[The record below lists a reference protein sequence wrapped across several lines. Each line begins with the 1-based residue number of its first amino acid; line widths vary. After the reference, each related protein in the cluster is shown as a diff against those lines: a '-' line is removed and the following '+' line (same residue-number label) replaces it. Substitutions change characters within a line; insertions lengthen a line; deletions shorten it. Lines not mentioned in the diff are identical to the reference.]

1 MTDASASQAQDPK
14 DLDPDYEHH
23 GGFPEYGPAT
33 PGPGFGRFVSAM
45 RRLQDLAV
53 SADPDGDVWDAPG
66 DDAGR
71 AAARGG
77 AGVWD
82 DAAERAA
89 ALADLLAPFQADEG
103 KAPAG
108 RTPDLP
114 GMGSLL
120 LPPWTLTRY
129 APDGVE
135 MTGYFTRFHVG
146 GNHAVHGGVL
156 PLLFDHMFGMISHA
170 AGRPISRTAF
180 LHVDYRKITPIDMP
194 LLVRGRVTS
203 TEGRKAFVSAELV
216 DSDETVLAE
225 GNGLMVR
232 LLPGQP

>member
-1 MTDASASQAQDPK
+1 VTDATRDPEE
-14 DLDPDYEHH
+14 LDPEYHHH

-33 PGPGFGRFVSAM
+33 PGPGFGRFVAAM
-45 RRLQDLAV
+45 RQLQDLAV
-53 SADPDGDVWDAPG
+53 SADPDDA
-66 DDAGR
+66 
-71 AAARGG
+71 
-77 AGVWD
+77 VWD
-82 DAAERAA
+82 DAADRAE
-89 ALADLLAPFQADEG
+89 ALVELMAPFQADEG

-108 RTPDLP
+108 RAPGLP

-129 APDGVE
+129 DPDGVE
-135 MTGYFTRFHVG
+135 MTGYFSRFHVG
-146 GNHAVHGGVL
+146 GNMAVHGGVL

-180 LHVDYRKITPIDMP
+180 LHVDYRKITPIDTK
-194 LLVRGRVTS
+194 LLVRGRVTG

-216 DSDETVLAE
+216 DTRGFSETVLAE

>member
-1 MTDASASQAQDPK
+1 VTRESEQAEANPI
-14 DLDPDYEHH
+14 DLDPEYEHH
-23 GGFPEYGPAT
+23 GGFPEYGPAS
-33 PGPGFGRFVSAM
+33 PGAGFGRFVASM

-53 SADPDGDVWDAPG
+53 SADPS
-66 DDAGR
+66 DD
-71 AAARGG
+71 
-77 AGVWD
+77 VWD
-82 DAAERAA
+82 DAADRVA
-89 ALADLLAPFQADEG
+89 ALAELLGPFQTEVEG
-103 KAPAG
+103 QAPAG

-120 LPPWTLTRY
+120 LPPWVLTRY
-129 APDGVE
+129 GPDGVE
-135 MTGYFTRFHVG
+135 MTGHFSRFHVG

-170 AGRPISRTAF
+170 ADRPISRTAF
-180 LHVDYRKITPIDMP
+180 LHVDYRKVTPIDVP
-194 LLVRGRVTS
+194 LLVRGRVTG

-216 DSDETVLAE
+216 DGDQTVLAE

>member
-1 MTDASASQAQDPK
+1 VTDSEPNPK
-14 DLDPDYEHH
+14 ELDPEYEHH
-23 GGFPEYGPAT
+23 GGFPEYGPAS
-33 PGPGFGRFVSAM
+33 PGPGFGRFVAAM

-53 SADPDGDVWDAPG
+53 SADPDD
-66 DDAGR
+66 
-71 AAARGG
+71 
-77 AGVWD
+77 GVWD
-82 DAAERAA
+82 DAADRAA
-89 ALADLLAPFQADEG
+89 ALVELLGPFEADEG

-180 LHVDYRKITPIDMP
+180 LHVDYRKITPIDTP
-194 LLVRGRVTS
+194 LAVRGRVSS

-216 DSDETVLAE
+216 DGDDTVLAE

>member
-1 MTDASASQAQDPK
+1 VTDASASPGQDPK

-53 SADPDGDVWDAPG
+53 SADPDGD
-66 DDAGR
+66 
-71 AAARGG
+71 

-103 KAPAG
+103 EAPAG

-156 PLLFDHMFGMISHA
+156 PLLFDQMFGMISHA

>member
-1 MTDASASQAQDPK
+1 MTDFDPTQ
-14 DLDPDYEHH
+14 LDPEYERH
-23 GGFPEYGPAT
+23 GGFPEYGPAS
-33 PGPGFGRFVSAM
+33 PGPGFGRFVAAM

-53 SADPDGDVWDAPG
+53 SADPG
-66 DDAGR
+66 DD
-71 AAARGG
+71 
-77 AGVWD
+77 VWD
-82 DAAERAA
+82 DAADRVA
-89 ALADLLAPFQADEG
+89 ALVEVLGPFQADEG

-129 APDGVE
+129 SPDGVE
-135 MTGYFTRFHVG
+135 MTGYFSRFHVG

-180 LHVDYRKITPIDMP
+180 LHVDYRKVTPIDAP
-194 LLVRGRVTS
+194 LLVRGRLTS
-203 TEGRKAFVSAELV
+203 AEGRKAFVSAELV
-216 DSDETVLAE
+216 DGDENVLAE

>member
-1 MTDASASQAQDPK
+1 MTDFDPIQ
-14 DLDPDYEHH
+14 LDPEYEHH
-23 GGFPEYGPAT
+23 GGFPEYGPAS
-33 PGPGFGRFVSAM
+33 PGPGFGRFVAAM

-53 SADPDGDVWDAPG
+53 SADPGDDVWE
-66 DDAGR
+66 
-71 AAARGG
+71 
-77 AGVWD
+77 
-82 DAAERAA
+82 DAADRAT
-89 ALADLLAPFQADEG
+89 ALVEMLGPFQADEG

-135 MTGYFTRFHVG
+135 MTGHFSRFHVG

-180 LHVDYRKITPIDMP
+180 LHVDYRKVTPTDAP

-203 TEGRKAFVSAELV
+203 AEGRKAFVSAELV
-216 DSDETVLAE
+216 ELVDGVDTVLAE

>member
-1 MTDASASQAQDPK
+1 MTNQSKQAEPDPK
-14 DLDPDYEHH
+14 ELDPDYEHH
-23 GGFPEYGPAT
+23 GGFPEYGPAS
-33 PGPGFGRFVSAM
+33 PGPGFGRFVAAM

-53 SADPDGDVWDAPG
+53 SADPG
-66 DDAGR
+66 DD
-71 AAARGG
+71 
-77 AGVWD
+77 VWD
-82 DAAERAA
+82 DAADRVA
-89 ALADLLAPFQADEG
+89 ALVELLGPFEADEG

-135 MTGYFTRFHVG
+135 MTGHFSRFHVG

-170 AGRPISRTAF
+170 AGRPISRTAY
-180 LHVDYRKITPIDMP
+180 LHVDYRSITPIDEP
-194 LLVRGRVTS
+194 LSAHGRITDVD
-203 TEGRKAFVSAELV
+203 GRKVFISATMTAADGALLTEA
-216 DSDETVLAE
+216 D
-225 GNGLMVR
+225 GLMVR
-232 LLPGQP
+232 LLPHQP

>member
-1 MTDASASQAQDPK
+1 MTDDEPNPN
-14 DLDPDYEHH
+14 DLDPEYAHH
-23 GGFPEYGPAT
+23 GGFPEYGPAS
-33 PGPGFGRFVSAM
+33 PGPGFGRFVAAM
-45 RRLQDLAV
+45 RQLQDLAV
-53 SADPDGDVWDAPG
+53 SADPGDEVWEQAADRATDLAKLLTPFR
-66 DDAGR
+66 AG
-71 AAARGG
+71 
-77 AGVWD
+77 
-82 DAAERAA
+82 
-89 ALADLLAPFQADEG
+89 EG
-103 KAPAG
+103 EAPAG

-120 LPPWTLTRY
+120 LPPWILTKY

-135 MTGYFTRFHVG
+135 MTGHFSRFHVG

-180 LHVDYRKITPIDMP
+180 LHVDYRKVTPIDAP
-194 LLVRGRVTS
+194 LVVRGRVTR

-216 DSDETVLAE
+216 DAVGPGEAVLAE
-225 GNGLMVR
+225 GTGLMVR

>member
-1 MTDASASQAQDPK
+1 VTDSEPNPTE
-14 DLDPDYEHH
+14 LDPEYEHH
-23 GGFPEYGPAT
+23 GGFPEYGPAS
-33 PGPGFGRFVSAM
+33 PGPGFGRFVASM

-53 SADPDGDVWDAPG
+53 SADPAD
-66 DDAGR
+66 
-71 AAARGG
+71 
-77 AGVWD
+77 GVWD
-82 DAAERAA
+82 DAADRAA
-89 ALADLLAPFQADEG
+89 ALVELLGPFEADEG

-180 LHVDYRKITPIDMP
+180 LHVDYRKITPIDSP
-194 LLVRGRVTS
+194 LVVRGRVTR

-216 DSDETVLAE
+216 DGDDAVLAE
-225 GNGLMVR
+225 GTGLMLR

>member
-1 MTDASASQAQDPK
+1 MTDSASSPGLGPKGPDPK
-14 DLDPDYEHH
+14 DLDPEYEHH
-23 GGFPEYGPAT
+23 GGFPEYGPAS
-33 PGPGFGRFVSAM
+33 PGPGFGRFVATM

-53 SADPDGDVWDAPG
+53 SADPGDAI
-66 DDAGR
+66 
-71 AAARGG
+71 
-77 AGVWD
+77 WD
-82 DAAERAA
+82 DAADRAA
-89 ALADLLAPFQADEG
+89 ALVDLLAPFQADEEG

-108 RTPDLP
+108 RSPELA

-120 LPPWTLTRY
+120 LPPWILTRY
-129 APDGVE
+129 AADGVE
-135 MTGYFTRFHVG
+135 MKGYFTRFHVG

-180 LHVDYRKITPIDMP
+180 LHVDYRKVTPTDAP
-194 LLVRGRVTS
+194 LVVRGRVTR

-216 DSDETVLAE
+216 NSDETVLAE
-225 GNGLMVR
+225 GHGLMVR

>member
-1 MTDASASQAQDPK
+1 MTDSEPNPK
-14 DLDPDYEHH
+14 ELDPEYEHH
-23 GGFPEYGPAT
+23 GGFPEYGPAS
-33 PGPGFGRFVSAM
+33 PGPGFGRFVAAM
-45 RRLQDLAV
+45 RQLQDLAV
-53 SADPDGDVWDAPG
+53 SADPA
-66 DDAGR
+66 DD
-71 AAARGG
+71 
-77 AGVWD
+77 VWD
-82 DAAERAA
+82 DAADRAA
-89 ALADLLAPFQADEG
+89 ALVELLGPFQADEG
-103 KAPAG
+103 EAPAG

-120 LPPWTLTRY
+120 LPPWMLMRY
-129 APDGVE
+129 GPDGVE
-135 MTGYFTRFHVG
+135 MTGYFSRFHVG

-180 LHVDYRKITPIDMP
+180 LHVDYRKITPIDAP
-194 LLVRGRVTS
+194 LVMRGRVTS

-225 GNGLMVR
+225 GTGLMVR

>member
-1 MTDASASQAQDPK
+1 VTEPDPK
-14 DLDPDYEHH
+14 QLDPEYEHH
-23 GGFPEYGPAT
+23 GGFPEYGPAS
-33 PGPGFGRFVSAM
+33 PGPGFGRFVAAM

-53 SADPDGDVWDAPG
+53 SADPG
-66 DDAGR
+66 DD
-71 AAARGG
+71 
-77 AGVWD
+77 VWD
-82 DAAERAA
+82 DAADRAA
-89 ALADLLAPFQADEG
+89 ALVEVLGPFQADEG

-180 LHVDYRKITPIDMP
+180 LHVDYRKVTPIDAP
-194 LLVRGRVTS
+194 LLVRGRVTRV
-203 TEGRKAFVSAELV
+203 EGRKAFVSAELV
-216 DSDETVLAE
+216 DGDDTVLAE
-225 GNGLMVR
+225 GTGLMVR

>member
-1 MTDASASQAQDPK
+1 MTEPDPK
-14 DLDPDYEHH
+14 ELDPEYEHH
-23 GGFPEYGPAT
+23 GGFPEYGPAS
-33 PGPGFGRFVSAM
+33 PGPGFGRFVAAM
-45 RRLQDLAV
+45 RQLQDLAV
-53 SADPDGDVWDAPG
+53 SADPG
-66 DDAGR
+66 DD
-71 AAARGG
+71 
-77 AGVWD
+77 VWD
-82 DAAERAA
+82 DAADRAA
-89 ALADLLAPFQADEG
+89 ALVEVLGTFQAEEG

-135 MTGYFTRFHVG
+135 MTGYFSRFHVG

-180 LHVDYRKITPIDMP
+180 LHVDYRKVTPIDTP

-203 TEGRKAFVSAELV
+203 TEGRKAFVAAELV
-216 DSDETVLAE
+216 DGDDALLAE
-225 GNGLMVR
+225 ANGLMVR

>member
-1 MTDASASQAQDPK
+1 VTDSEPNQIE
-14 DLDPDYEHH
+14 LDPEYEHH
-23 GGFPEYGPAT
+23 GGFPEYGPAS
-33 PGPGFGRFVSAM
+33 PGPGFGRFVAAM

-53 SADPDGDVWDAPG
+53 SADPEDGIWE
-66 DDAGR
+66 
-71 AAARGG
+71 
-77 AGVWD
+77 
-82 DAAERAA
+82 DAADRAA
-89 ALADLLAPFQADEG
+89 ALVELLGPFEADEG

-180 LHVDYRKITPIDMP
+180 LHVDYRKITPIDTP
-194 LLVRGRVTS
+194 LAVRGRVTS

-216 DSDETVLAE
+216 DGDDTVLAE

>member
-1 MTDASASQAQDPK
+1 VTESEPRPQ

-23 GGFPEYGPAT
+23 GGFPEYGPAS
-33 PGPGFGRFVSAM
+33 PGPGFGRFVTAM

-53 SADPDGDVWDAPG
+53 SADPGDDVWDA
-66 DDAGR
+66 
-71 AAARGG
+71 AA
-77 AGVWD
+77 D
-82 DAAERAA
+82 RAA
-89 ALADLLAPFQADEG
+89 ALAELLAPFEADEG

-135 MTGYFTRFHVG
+135 MTGYFSRFHVG

-156 PLLFDHMFGMISHA
+156 PLLFDHMFGMVSHA

-180 LHVDYRKITPIDMP
+180 LHVDYRKVTPIDAP
-194 LLVRGRVTS
+194 LAMRGRVTR

-216 DSDETVLAE
+216 DAGDTVLAE